1 MLSHSGELFI
11 LFSLFVIYFLLHR
24 FYILSK
30 GGIFLQHS
38 ILLDVSLNGLP
49 PTVNHSYS
57 SHGKFRYKTFD
68 CKNYQKLTTQALRLA
83 WNNREPYPKP
93 VQLFIT
99 FITND
104 HKRWD
109 IDNRVKT
116 LQDCLNLAGI
126 IKDDSQINLLHVER
140 SFGDTKST
148 HLILKEFSQ

>member
-1 MLSHSGELFI
+1 MI
-11 LFSLFVIYFLLHR
+11 LLL
-24 FYILSK
+24 YP
-30 GGIFLQHS
+30 
-38 ILLDVSLNGLP
+38 ILLDVYLHGLP

-68 CKNYQKLTTQALRLA
+68 CKKYQKITAQTLRLA
-83 WNNREPYPKP
+83 WNNREPYSKP

-99 FITND
+99 FFTND

-109 IDNRVKT
+109 IDNRVKA

-140 SFGDTKST
+140 SFGTAKST
-148 HLILKEFSQ
+148 HLILKEFQI